1 MTTIKV
7 DKITPGS
14 GTTTTLGDS
23 GDTFTIPAGVTL
35 NNLGSTN
42 LGDALTYCSTTKSAS
57 FTAVANK
64 GYFINTSDA
73 SPFLNYAVT
82 VASGSLYV
90 VGGTGNAFYLDGSR
104 TMAIT
109 LLKGRTYR
117 FTQTDNTNDGH
128 PLIIST
134 SNSST
139 LGTMQAGIVS
149 SGVSYYLDGAST
161 QSAYINTTSFNA
173 ATTRYIEFQPPAT
186 GTYYFACYI
195 HGIQMGGAITSQELT
210 VTLPSSPTIGTEMI
224 IIDSTG
230 NASTNNIVIG
240 RGGSKIKG
248 ACVDPKLKTDRVG
261 VRLIYSDASQGWV
274 TVTSANETAP
284 TLNTTPDYIVA
295 TGGTITTSGDYRI
308 HTFTGDGSFAVTTA
322 PTPGNNNVSYI
333 VVAGGGAG
341 GKGGG
346 RSAGGGGA
354 GGFREG
360 TLSSDPYSP
369 NKSPLASTPLSV
381 SACTSYPITVGGG
394 GAGTANYA
402 ANGSQGSN
410 SIFSTITST
419 GGGYGGNQNLVPSTG
434 IKNGGPGG
442 SGGGAGGGD
451 QFGTVGS
458 GNTPPVSPPQGNN
471 GGTATGNNGVQNA
484 GGGGGGATSVG
495 VNAATSD
502 AGEGGNGAGT
512 AINPAVGTPGP
523 SGSLKYFAGGGGGG
537 KADGTGNGAGGY
549 GGGGDGSPGP
559 SPTGTAGEAGTANT
573 GGGAGGN
580 SGPGPSSSQSGGSG
594 IVIIRYKYQ

>member
-35 NNLGSTN
+35 ANSGSSN
-42 LGDALTYCSTTKSAS
+42 MGDQISYCSSTKSAS

-82 VASGSLYV
+82 VASGTLYV

-128 PLIIST
+128 PLVIST

-149 SGVSYYLDGAST
+149 SGVTYYLDGASNQT
-161 QSAYINTTSFNA
+161 NYTNTTTFNA

-186 GTYYFACYI
+186 GTYYFACYV
-195 HGIQMGGAITSQELT
+195 HGIGMGGAITSQELT
-210 VTLPSSPTIGTEMI
+210 VTLPSSPTVGTEMI

-230 NASTNNIVIG
+230 DASTNNIVIG

-248 ACVDPKLKTDRVG
+248 LCACATLKTDRVG

-274 TVTSANETAP
+274 TITSANETAP
-284 TLNTTPDYIVA
+284 AMDQTLYVTA
-295 TGGTITTSGDYRI
+295 TGGTVTTSGDYKI
-308 HTFTGDGSFAVTTA
+308 HTFNSDANFVVSCAGTPSGSDK
-322 PTPGNNNVSYI
+322 VSYM
-333 VVAGGGAG
+333 VVAAGGGG
-341 GKGGG
+341 GSGYG
-346 RSAGGGGA
+346 GGGGA

-360 TLSSDPYSP
+360 KCSSDPYTD
-369 NKSPLASTPLSV
+369 SPLDAGAGLSV
-381 SACTSYPITVGGG
+381 TATTYPITVGAGG
-394 GAGTANYA
+394 TGATHPASGG
-402 ANGSQGSN
+402 NGNN

-419 GGGYGGNQNLVPSTG
+419 GGGGGGKEGGVDG
-434 IKNGGPGG
+434 ANGGSGAGGGSPGG
-442 SGGGAGGGD
+442 SG
-451 QFGTVGS
+451 GS
-458 GNTPPVSPPQGNN
+458 GNTPPVSPSQGND
-471 GGTATGNNGVQNA
+471 GGDSVGAPAYQ
-484 GGGGGGATSVG
+484 GGGGGGATVAGANGNPS
-495 VNAATSD
+495 AT
-502 AGEGGNGAGT
+502 AGTGGNGAT
-512 AINPAVGTPGP
+512 TSINASPVTR
-523 SGSLKYFAGGGGGG
+523 AGGGGGSHYPG
-537 KADGTGNGAGGY
+537 GGRPGSGAAGGS
-549 GGGGDGSPGP
+549 G
-559 SPTGTAGEAGTANT
+559 

-580 SGPGPSSSQSGGSG
+580 VGSAGNGTAGTTNTGGGGGAGGFDPSGGHHNGGAGGSG
-594 IVIIRYKYQ
+594 VVIIRYKYQN